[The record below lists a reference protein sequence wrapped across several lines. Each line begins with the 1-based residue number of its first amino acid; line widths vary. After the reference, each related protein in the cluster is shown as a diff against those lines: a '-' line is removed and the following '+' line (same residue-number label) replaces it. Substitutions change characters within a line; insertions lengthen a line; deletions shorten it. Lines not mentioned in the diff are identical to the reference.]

1 MPWLHTKTNDNLST
15 ICVQFVFNLST
26 ICPNF
31 VLVLSEFCH
40 NKNKTK
46 QRQMTN
52 CIQIVDNLSF
62 VFVLSCFCIQ
72 FVICLYFVL
81 FLLWQNSDK
90 TRHGYRQRWLLYNA
104 TTLYNICRFKSCI
117 SKKPTN
123 IAVTK
128 NVVTNI
134 AIQHMLVKCCA
145 PTFSCRSYP
154 CLSRRVKEKT
164 LKVFSVMM
172 KRYSVNLWK

>member
-15 ICVQFVFNLST
+15 ICLHFVYNLSS

-90 TRHGYRQRWLLYNA
+90 TEEKLRQIVDKMSPN
-104 TTLYNICRFKSCI
+104 CRQIVDKLSFVFVCSQGI
-117 SKKPTN
+117 SF
-123 IAVTK
+123 K
-128 NVVTNI
+128 NVFRKSPETR
-134 AIQHMLVKCCA
+134 
-145 PTFSCRSYP
+145 T
-154 CLSRRVKEKT
+154 RRVARVTCVHGSCVGRE
-164 LKVFSVMM
+164 LVG
-172 KRYSVNLWK
+172 YSVWAYGKPWLC

>member
-1 MPWLHTKTNDNLST
+1 MTICRQFVYILST
-15 ICVQFVFNLST
+15 ICLQFVFNLST

-52 CIQIVDNLSF
+52 CRQIVGNLSF

-90 TRHGYRQRWLLYNA
+90 TKKKLRQIVDKLSPNCRQIVDKLSFVFVCSQGIKNFETSSFLEKIATNDNEEIWREMSFPRWTEKQNCAQINLEIMFTHL
-104 TTLYNICRFKSCI
+104 
-117 SKKPTN
+117 
-123 IAVTK
+123 TK
-128 NVVTNI
+128 EI
-134 AIQHMLVKCCA
+134 EG
-145 PTFSCRSYP
+145 PFSP
-154 CLSRRVKEKT
+154 
-164 LKVFSVMM
+164 
-172 KRYSVNLWK
+172 

>member
-1 MPWLHTKTNDNLST
+1 MAINNDPFMIKAIICNKGRWLSNKWFINSCASKTSH
-15 ICVQFVFNLST
+15 FW
-26 ICPNF
+26 
-31 VLVLSEFCH
+31 
-40 NKNKTK
+40 K
-46 QRQMTN
+46 QCQH
-52 CIQIVDNLSF
+52 
-62 VFVLSCFCIQ
+62 
-72 FVICLYFVL
+72 
-81 FLLWQNSDK
+81 K
-90 TRHGYRQRWLLYNA
+90 TRHGYIQRWLLYNA